1 MSAFTIS
8 ANAAAF
14 GSVKVRASRRDT
26 ALPGEMEEL
35 GSFRRESVAFSRDE
49 RSARGDRGGSMRGPR
64 RHSTPATHLAVP
76 L

>member
-35 GSFRRESVAFSRDE
+35 GSFRRESVLFPVMKG
-49 RSARGDRGGSMRGPR
+49 AREATAVGRCGVHVDI
-64 RHSTPATHLAVP
+64 RHP
-76 L
+76 